1 MTFVAGEC
9 TQEGDLAM
17 PIIETNEKLTRII
30 RGRSIELVIQ
40 EAGLVTIVFD
50 DYSTMRVHKLPEAQ
64 PLVPDCHTAVSSV
77 PSTRPYFPWDS
88 LGNFHRGS
96 NLQQG
101 AESKL

>member
-40 EAGLVTIVFD
+40 EAGLVTIVLSKTRLTKPGLRLLINKIACRCA
-50 DYSTMRVHKLPEAQ
+50 YSAEMEKVILNQANQRA
-64 PLVPDCHTAVSSV
+64 
-77 PSTRPYFPWDS
+77 
-88 LGNFHRGS
+88 GNCRIIRRDEWHR
-96 NLQQG
+96 
-101 AESKL
+101 

>member
-50 DYSTMRVHKLPEAQ
+50 DYPTMRVQ
-64 PLVPDCHTAVSSV
+64 VCR
-77 PSTRPYFPWDS
+77 RP
-88 LGNFHRGS
+88 NH
-96 NLQQG
+96 
-101 AESKL
+101 

>member
-50 DYSTMRVHKLPEAQ
+50 DYSTMRVQ
-64 PLVPDCHTAVSSV
+64 VCR
-77 PSTRPYFPWDS
+77 RP
-88 LGNFHRGS
+88 NH
-96 NLQQG
+96 
-101 AESKL
+101 